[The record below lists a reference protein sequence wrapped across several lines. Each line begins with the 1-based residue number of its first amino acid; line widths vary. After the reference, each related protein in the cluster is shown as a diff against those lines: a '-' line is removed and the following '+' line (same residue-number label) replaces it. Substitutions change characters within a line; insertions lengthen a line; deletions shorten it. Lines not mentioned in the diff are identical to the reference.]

1 MTTRRELREERYVFN
16 EKGNSMRNS
25 QTQKSIIGLAALL
38 MASVSVPAF
47 AQEAEAESEASSVTI
62 SGTAALTSDYR
73 FRGLSQS
80 NGNFAIQGS
89 IGASHESGFYV
100 GTWGSSV
107 SFAGG
112 TEVDVYGG
120 WKGEVAKGVTVD
132 TGVVYYI
139 YPNAGSGVDSDFFE
153 PYASVAGNIGPVGAK
168 VGIAYA
174 FGDQSA
180 LGDDDNLYLYT
191 DLTGAIPSTPVTLNA
206 HFGFSKGDSALST
219 LQAGDNDY
227 LDWSVGAD
235 YAVAKNLTLGL
246 KYSDTD
252 DAPATKDFT
261 DSSIFVTLGVAF

>member
-25 QTQKSIIGLAALL
+25 QTKASILSFVAILVTSA
-38 MASVSVPAF
+38 SVPAF
-47 AQEAEAESEASSVTI
+47 AQDAEAESEAAPITI
-62 SGTAALTSDYR
+62 SGSAAITSDYR

-80 NGNFAIQGS
+80 EGNFAVSGS
-89 IGASHESGFYV
+89 IGASHDSGFYV

-112 TEVDVYGG
+112 TEIDVYGG
-120 WKGEVAKGVTVD
+120 WKGEVASGVTVD
-132 TGVVYYI
+132 AGMMYYI
-139 YPNAGSGVDSDFFE
+139 YPNAGSAVDSDFFE
-153 PYASVAGNIGPVGAK
+153 PYASVSGAIGPVTAK
-168 VGIAYA
+168 VGAAYA
-174 FGDQSA
+174 FGDQAA
-180 LGDDDNLYLYT
+180 LGDDDNIYVFT
-191 DLTGAIPSTPVTLNA
+191 DLSGTIPSTPVSLNA
-206 HFGFSKGDSALST
+206 HLGYSKGDSALST
-219 LQAGDNDY
+219 LQLNDNDY
-227 LDWSVGAD
+227 IDWSVGAD